1 MTRQDLP
8 SLLLLPFPPDPS
20 NRPLLNAAYRPP
32 ITAAL
37 SKLKRPNGASTLIV
51 AVACPI
57 LHGPYLRSKTLSW
70 PEAQALVA
78 GIYTIISIVSA
89 ELSINTEIDGG
100 PNSVDATILLIDHS
114 RSKRFTT
121 DFRPAIEPNNTIIV
135 DLPTFA
141 TAYYPWNNIF
151 HVRSEAGLQFYQTY
165 LRFSE
170 GRQTLLQDQL
180 VPVEGGLT
188 MNATPKEE
196 PSSSSLAQTKTY
208 PTICL
213 GGTFDYLHPGHKLL
227 LTAGALLLNLPRK
240 DDAGRR
246 SRYII
251 GITGDS
257 LLKNKKYA
265 EHVQSWSVRARNV
278 IIFLSRLLQLSA
290 RGWKDGLAPEI
301 SEQDGDFRASFRD
314 GTVVVQC
321 VRIEDPFGPTI
332 TVEDIDAL
340 VVSGETREGGKAV
353 NEKRVEKGWKTLE
366 VFEVDVLDAEEV
378 KGEGLEV
385 KQGFEA
391 KISSSSIRERRAL
404 GSRAVGTKI

>member
-1 MTRQDLP
+1 MAREDLP

-20 NRPLLNAAYRPP
+20 SRLLLNAAYRPP

-37 SKLKRPNGASTLIV
+37 SKLKRSNGPSKLTV

-57 LHGPYLRSKTLSW
+57 LQGPFLRSKTLSW
-70 PEAQALVA
+70 SEAQALVA
-78 GIYTIISIVSA
+78 GIYAIISIVSA
-89 ELSINTEIDGG
+89 EFSINTEIDGG
-100 PNSVDATILLIDHS
+100 PSSVDATVLLIDHS
-114 RSKRFTT
+114 RAKRFTA

-141 TAYYPWNNIF
+141 SAFYPWNHIF
-151 HVRSEAGLQFYQTY
+151 HVRSEAGLQIYQTY

-170 GRQTLLQDQL
+170 GRATLLQDQL

-188 MNATPKEE
+188 MNATPQEE
-196 PSSSSLAQTKTY
+196 PSSSQPQTKTY
-208 PTICL
+208 LTICL

-227 LTAGALLLNLPRK
+227 LTAGALLLNLPQK
-240 DDAGRR
+240 DDAGPR

-257 LLKNKKYA
+257 LLKNKKFA
-265 EHVQSWSVRARNV
+265 EYVQPWDVRARNV
-278 IIFLSRLLQLSA
+278 IIFLSRLLQLSE
-290 RGWKDGLAPEI
+290 RGWKDGTIPRIDEK
-301 SEQDGDFRASFRD
+301 DGDFRASFRD
-314 GTVVVQC
+314 GTVEVQC

-353 NEKRVEKGWKTLE
+353 NEKRVEKGWKALE
-366 VFEVDVLDAEEV
+366 VFEVEVLDAEEV
-378 KGEGLEV
+378 KSDGLEV
-385 KQGFEA
+385 KEGFET
-391 KISSSSIRERRAL
+391 KISSSGIRERRAL
-404 GSRAVGTKI
+404 GTKI